1 MPTANLT
8 YGKSQNFTNIMIG
21 KHGLR
26 TFKVV
31 LVVLLPLLLA
41 FDVFSPQMHIPY
53 YFLSSGLSKYT

>member
-8 YGKSQNFTNIMIG
+8 YNKSQNYTNIMIG
-21 KHGLR
+21 KHELQ

-31 LVVLLPLLLA
+31 VVVLLA

-53 YFLSSGLSKYT
+53 YFWTSGLSKNT